1 MKLKWEGGREIHFM
15 EVEGAALWGT
25 GRVWRGAERAG
36 PLWGS
41 KGQCPFPGLRGE
53 MTTWERKKK
62 KKKNYSSAGRMC
74 ECEPVWPSDKVLG
87 W

>member
-62 KKKNYSSAGRMC
+62 TKKLFKCWANVRM
-74 ECEPVWPSDKVLG
+74 
-87 W
+87 